1 MTTASPHLAGP
12 TLTLKSL
19 DKKVTIRRPTAVSSL
34 DVDSPARALLTDFS
48 QTDAFT
54 IGASS
59 SIAHALDLMKQ
70 GGVRLLFVIDA
81 SNNLTGVVTAREL
94 IGGRRVTLA
103 MHQHQVDRAEVTVE
117 MVQTPRQELH
127 ALPLTQL
134 ERITVGEL
142 VEALKTFGDQHLLIT
157 DTAGQDGQCLRG
169 LVSAADVGRAL
180 GISLDRPPEARNF
193 ASICQVILG
202 HEL

>member
-1 MTTASPHLAGP
+1 MSTASPNLAGP
-12 TLTLKSL
+12 TLKLETLDS
-19 DKKVTIRRPTAVSSL
+19 KVTIRRPTAVSRL

-48 QTDAFT
+48 QTGAFT
-54 IGASS
+54 ISASS
-59 SIAHALDLMKQ
+59 SISHALDLMKQ

-94 IGGRRVTLA
+94 IGGRRVTMA
-103 MHQHQVDRAEVTVE
+103 MHQHQVDRSEVTVD

-127 ALPLTQL
+127 ALPLNQL

-142 VEALKTFGDQHLLIT
+142 VEALKAFGDQHLLIT
-157 DTAGQDGQCLRG
+157 DTEGQDGQCLRG
-169 LVSAADVGRAL
+169 MVSAADVGRAL

>member
-12 TLTLKSL
+12 TLNLEPL
-19 DKKVTIRRPTAVSSL
+19 DKNVSIRRPMAVTSL
-34 DVDSPARALLTDFS
+34 DIDSPARALLTDFS
-48 QTDAFT
+48 QTGAFT

-59 SIAHALDLMKQ
+59 SISHALDLMKQ

-81 SNNLTGVVTAREL
+81 SNQLSGVVTAREL

-103 MHQHQVDRAEVTVE
+103 MHQYQVERPEVTVE

-127 ALPLTQL
+127 GLPLARL

-142 VEALKTFGDQHLLIT
+142 VEALKAFGDQHLLIT
-157 DTAGQDGQCLRG
+157 ETDGQGSQCVRG
-169 LVSAADVGRAL
+169 LVSAADIGRAL
-180 GISLDRPPEARNF
+180 GITLDRPPEARNF
-193 ASICQVILG
+193 STICQVILG